1 MGMRLSLT
9 SRMLMSGCPRVAASQ
24 NILLDSIQEAVQMHF
39 DLPTSTYVIL
49 HEGQTNLKLRQI
61 LDTLFVLRQS
71 SFDR

>member
-49 HEGQTNLKLRQI
+49 HEGQTNL
-61 LDTLFVLRQS
+61 
-71 SFDR
+71 